1 MEELLTQYSI
11 DSIIVIAIFIGMLF
25 DMCIIFL
32 NSLSDYLIEKAWR
45 CKDYEKVITHYI
57 DLEKVI
63 MVEHQEIV
71 TTARNSYFK
80 YLKKKE
86 RLKNLFKKKKN

>member
-1 MEELLTQYSI
+1 MEELLTQYSL
-11 DSIIVIAIFIGMLF
+11 DSIILVAIFIGMLF
-25 DMCIIFL
+25 DTFINIA
-32 NSLSDYLIEKAWR
+32 NSLINYLCEKAWR